1 MNWKRNMHNLT
12 TEKRLEI
19 SINNLKRERKNK
31 EISEKAAKLEIDKI
45 EREIE
50 FEIEFLNAKK
60 RASQIIDSAKKFN
73 VILTNQNKV

>member
-31 EISEKAAKLEIDKI
+31 EISEKAAKLEIFKC
-45 EREIE
+45 
-50 FEIEFLNAKK
+50 KK
-60 RASQIIDSAKKFN
+60 KG
-73 VILTNQNKV
+73 